1 MSKDIKLDELIAVT
15 GLPGLHKMVANR
27 PNGLIVENPADG
39 KRKFC
44 SVRKHQFTPM
54 GGVSIFTITDST
66 PMPKVFHSLFVLENE
81 GGETITDKMNPDE
94 QKEIFQKAIP
104 DFDPDRVTSGD
115 IKKVIKWYCF
125 LRDQEILDLSKLG
138 EEEEE

>member
-1 MSKDIKLDELIAVT
+1 MSKDIKIDELIAVT

-66 PMPKVFHSLFVLENE
+66 PMPKVFHALYLLETE
-81 GGETITDKMNPDE
+81 GGETISANLSNDD
-94 QKEIFQKAIP
+94 QKEIFQKAVP
-104 DFDPDRVTSGD
+104 DYDPDRVTSGD

-125 LRDQEILDLSKLG
+125 LRDQEIVDLSKIT
-138 EEEEE
+138 EEEE

>member
-1 MSKDIKLDELIAVT
+1 MSKEIKIDELIAVS

-27 PNGLIVENPADG
+27 PNGLIIESPADG
-39 KRKFC
+39 KRRFC

-66 PMPKVFHSLFVLENE
+66 PMPKVFHSFYLLETE
-81 GGETITDKMNPDE
+81 GGETISANLNNDE
-94 QKEIFQKAIP
+94 QKEIFQKAVP
-104 DFDPDRVTSGD
+104 DYDPDRVTSGD

-125 LRDQEILDLSKLG
+125 LRDQKIVDLSKVA
-138 EEEEE
+138 EEEE